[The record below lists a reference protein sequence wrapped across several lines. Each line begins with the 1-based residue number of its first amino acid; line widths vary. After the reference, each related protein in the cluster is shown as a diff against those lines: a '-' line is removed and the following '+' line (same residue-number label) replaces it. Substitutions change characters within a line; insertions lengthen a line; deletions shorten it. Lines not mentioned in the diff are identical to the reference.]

1 MERNKLKAIF
11 IIVLFTVMVLSMIL
25 SIVIMLKRNHELRN
39 EFPTGIGKAYIPY
52 ILNEHDVQLVS
63 FTDTIILR
71 LEKSSVLEHEYLIY
85 VDQKICK

>member
-39 EFPTGIGKAYIPY
+39 EYKTSIRKAYIPY
-52 ILNEHDVQLVS
+52 ILNNHDVQLVS
-63 FTDTIILR
+63 FTDTIILK
-71 LEKSSVLEHEYLIY
+71 LENSSVLGNEYLIY